1 MPCRRAARHGGRQI
15 ITKALLNALFSAHW
29 NLAISIKKVRD
40 EATVMPT
47 DYVYTHPKGVPC
59 TYIAWAKA
67 LFVLHFSGKA
77 KATMSG
83 DGQ

>member
-1 MPCRRAARHGGRQI
+1 M
-15 ITKALLNALFSAHW
+15 
-29 NLAISIKKVRD
+29 RD